1 MRVFYSILFYFTF
14 ILFYSILFYSI
25 LFYSILFYS
34 ILFYSILFYSILFY
48 SILFYSILLL
58 ILVYFHYF
66 YFYSILF
73 YSTASKAAEKNDL
86 SPPQTATD
94 DLLRLVKPHLPNATE
109 LPEFFW
115 HHLER
120 DLQLL
125 GQATGKSVDEAAII
139 LHLVLRGILTQE
151 PPKGITLL
159 NFV

>member
-1 MRVFYSILFYFTF
+1 MCSEIFSAQFFGLVKALGRNMHHISLCLPRY
-14 ILFYSILFYSI
+14 
-25 LFYSILFYS
+25 
-34 ILFYSILFYSILFY
+34 
-48 SILFYSILLL
+48 ILLQIHAYYL
-58 ILVYFHYF
+58 L
-66 YFYSILF
+66 
-73 YSTASKAAEKNDL
+73 SKATEKNDL
-86 SPPQTATD
+86 SPSQTATD
-94 DLLRLVKPHLPNATE
+94 DLLRLVKPQLPNATE

-151 PPKGITLL
+151 PPKGISSL